1 MKKRIA
7 FFSALFLSVPLL
19 FAQPP
24 ETVYDGTLIER
35 GYRQNIDLTSSGP
48 FDIGFNFTF
57 FGNSYDQ
64 FYVNVNGLVMFT
76 EPDGF
81 YNNEVTIPDPA
92 VPNNYIAAF
101 WDNLTISER
110 GNVMYRTIGTS
121 PNRKCIIQYN
131 NMGFNPFPFLFGTFS
146 VILYETTNIIQ
157 VQYRLILDPF
167 SPKSHGASATIGLE
181 NADGTAGTLYAYHRE
196 DAVYTGDAISF
207 TPDGPD
213 DYTINDNALYDG
225 VFLTS
230 NLTLPDP
237 GRPDLVSPA
246 KDAVTGTDHT
256 FTWTASS
263 NASTYYLYV
272 ATKPDLAEA
281 ITTDAGLN
289 LSHTITGLEPDITYY
304 WTVSAEN
311 ETGISWCEISR
322 FSTSSSPPV
331 SAIPQTIWME
341 QVQDKIIQ
349 LNYTGGDESP
359 KTAVITSLPAQ
370 GALFQ
375 YDAGT
380 RGSQITSVPATVTDA
395 VRNIIY
401 SASGS
406 DGTGAG
412 SFKFIISDD
421 TGDSPEATIKVNV
434 SPPGVPSVLYMA
446 KNTNAEIQFD
456 RLMADPSGKQ
466 DQFEVKVDG
475 TPVTVTDL
483 NLKTGDPYTIILN
496 LSEALT
502 GTETVLISYNQ
513 GDVASTSGGLLLPF
527 SDQPVTLKA
536 QTITFTQSLDRKYS
550 LQPFVLIASATSRRG
565 TTFASSNPAVA
576 VITGSRNCNFR
587 GVGTSAITARVAGD
601 ASYAPARYIRT
612 LTVSKGDQ
620 TITFGEIPS
629 QGVEYPDFELEAEAS
644 SGLPVSFSSSD
655 PGVATVE
662 GSIVHITGTGTTNI
676 TASQAGS
683 ELWNPAEDVQQKL
696 IITPTG
702 IDDTFAPENS
712 LIIYSASGHI
722 YIQAEREG
730 EWDGI
735 RGTISLFDITGKAVS
750 ILDNI
755 EFYGDSR
762 IEIPAGD
769 LKGLYVV
776 EIRSGTM
783 KVTKKVVVR

>member
-1 MKKRIA
+1 MKQRIA
-7 FFSALFLSVPLL
+7 FFWALFLSVPLL

-24 ETVYDGTLIER
+24 ETVYDGTLIEK
-35 GYRQNIDLTSSGP
+35 GFRQNIDLALAGP
-48 FDIGFNFTF
+48 YDIGFNFTF

-64 FYVNVNGLVMFT
+64 FYVNANGMVMFT

-101 WDNLTISER
+101 WDNLTISDK

-167 SPKSHGASATIGLE
+167 SPEPHGASATIGLE

-237 GRPDLVSPA
+237 GRPELVSPA

-263 NASTYYLYV
+263 NATNYYLLLG
-272 ATKPDLAEA
+272 TEPNLAEA
-281 ITTDAGLN
+281 TYANVGLN
-289 LSHTITGLEPDITYY
+289 LSHTITGMDPDITYY
-304 WTVSAEN
+304 WAVFAEN
-311 ETGISWCEISR
+311 STAIAWCEISR
-322 FSTSSSPPV
+322 FSTSSSPPL
-331 SAIPQTIWME
+331 SAVPQTIWME
-341 QVQDKIIQ
+341 QGQDKTIQ
-349 LNYTGGDESP
+349 LNYAGGDESP
-359 KTAVITSLPAQ
+359 KTAVITSLPAR

-395 VRNIIY
+395 GRNVIY

-406 DGTGAG
+406 AGTGAG

-456 RLMADPSGKQ
+456 RLMADPAGKQ

-475 TPVTVTDL
+475 IPATITSV
-483 NLKTGDPYTIILN
+483 NLKTGDPYTIVLN

-502 GTETVLISYNQ
+502 GTETVLISYDQ

-527 SDQPVTLKA
+527 TDQPVTLRA
-536 QTITFTQSLDRKYS
+536 QTINFTQSLNRKYS
-550 LQPFVLIASATSRRG
+550 LQPFALSASATSG
-565 TTFASSNPAVA
+565 LGMTFASSDPAVA
-576 VITGSRNCNFR
+576 VITGSRNCNLR
-587 GVGTSAITARVAGD
+587 GVGTSAITARQAGN
-601 ASYAPARYIRT
+601 ATYAPARFIKT

-620 TITFGEIPS
+620 TITFGEIPLKA
-629 QGVEYPDFELEAEAS
+629 VDYADFELEAEAS
-644 SGLPVSFSSSD
+644 SGLPVSFSASD
-655 PGVATVE
+655 PDVATVE
-662 GSIVHITGTGTTNI
+662 GSVVHITGIGATVI

-683 ELWNPAEDVQQKL
+683 GLWNPAEDVQQEL
-696 IITPTG
+696 VVTATG
-702 IDDTFAPENS
+702 IDDPDAPENS
-712 LIIYSASGHI
+712 FIIYSAANRI
-722 YIQAEREG
+722 YIQTLESQ
-730 EWDGI
+730 WDGI
-735 RGTISLFDITGKAVS
+735 RGTITIFDITGKAVN

-755 EFYGDSR
+755 EFSGNSR

-776 EIRSGTM
+776 EIRSGTV
-783 KVTKKVVVR
+783 KITKKVVIR